1 MIPPE
6 YRRLVIQQNGDVLP
20 TLLVDGYVVGVWR
33 PRRERWWRFWLSVTP
48 AFTTATPL
56 VG

>member
-1 MIPPE
+1 M
-6 YRRLVIQQNGDVLP
+6 VIQQNGDVLP